1 MRVVCVNI
9 QEHAYHVHATYVIAH
24 RPVTHFHEDLDLSKP
39 SPSHVT
45 EEQEYASFARGR
57 APIKQCLPYAASQFV
72 HERAASRSPA
82 ICLLGSYRRSAW
94 KLQWIMYRC
103 TRRRIAQKVIIP

>member
-39 SPSHVT
+39 SPSRVT
-45 EEQEYASFARGR
+45 EEQEYASFCPGSSTYKAMFALCR
-57 APIKQCLPYAASQFV
+57 LT
-72 HERAASRSPA
+72 
-82 ICLLGSYRRSAW
+82 IC
-94 KLQWIMYRC
+94 
-103 TRRRIAQKVIIP
+103 P